1 MQHASGRQAG
11 TKRSSSSTGKAY
23 DSLGIPET
31 NLRGLSTRMARKVRR
46 STVTFSVS
54 MNTVINLLVEFR
66 EINTSRLQITT
77 VSSGHDVKGF
87 EGSPAIRLIA
97 GVRYI
102 LKK

>member
-1 MQHASGRQAG
+1 
-11 TKRSSSSTGKAY
+11 
-23 DSLGIPET
+23 
-31 NLRGLSTRMARKVRR
+31 
-46 STVTFSVS
+46 

-66 EINTSRLQITT
+66 EINKSRLQITT

-102 LKK
+102 LEK